1 MRFRFDIFVSLL
13 ERLYNHFSEN
23 QATGVAYTL
32 NPIFHPDGSKD
43 THIVR
48 GTKLV
53 LVSAGAFGSPG
64 IVERSGIGVKD
75 VLERVGVKQR
85 VELPG
90 VGNNYQGFCDVHLGS
105 FVFDIWLSM
114 LCLDHNVV
122 AFRYFAADEA
132 QSLDGVIFRREEG
145 AIDGMSSLPPSVPVG
160 ATRLATIPQPLLPS
174 LERLRK
180 RS

>member
-1 MRFRFDIFVSLL
+1 MFMSLL

-23 QATGVAYTL
+23 LATGVAYAY
-32 NPIFHPDGSKD
+32 NPIFHPDGSRD

-64 IVERSGIGVKD
+64 ILERSGIGAKD

-90 VGNNYQGFCDVHLGS
+90 VGNNYQGF
-105 FVFDIWLSM
+105 
-114 LCLDHNVV
+114 
-122 AFRYFAADEA
+122 
-132 QSLDGVIFRREEG
+132 
-145 AIDGMSSLPPSVPVG
+145 PVQ
-160 ATRLATIPQPLLPS
+160 RPS
-174 LERLRK
+174 LKFRF
-180 RS
+180 

>member
-13 ERLYNHFSEN
+13 ERLYNLFSEN
-23 QATGVAYTL
+23 RATGVAYTL

-64 IVERSGIGVKD
+64 ILERSGIGAKD

-90 VGNNYQGFCDVHLGS
+90 VGNNYQGFP
-105 FVFDIWLSM
+105 
-114 LCLDHNVV
+114 
-122 AFRYFAADEA
+122 A
-132 QSLDGVIFRREEG
+132 QR
-145 AIDGMSSLPPSVPVG
+145 PSW
-160 ATRLATIPQPLLPS
+160 
-174 LERLRK
+174 K
-180 RS
+180 FHF